1 MSIEWSDLWAALAL
15 LLVLEGLMP
24 FLSPARMRETLHKVT
39 ELDDRTLRTLGV
51 ISIIAGLLLLNW
63 VR

>member
-24 FLSPARMRETLHKVT
+24 FLSPARMRETLRKVI
-39 ELDDRTLRTLGV
+39 ELEDRALRTIGV
-51 ISIIAGLLLLNW
+51 ISIIAGLLLLHW